1 MKRLLFTFI
10 ISGVLYISSFG
21 QESYIKGRW
30 NIKAGYSIYKT
41 QFLFSSKSVNN
52 NNYRLELNYGLR
64 NKIETGVYAGYSRI
78 MIYEPWTSGPPGSFV
93 GSTVKAFFYGV
104 NCNYHLL
111 PLIIKEDDF
120 RFDLYLTGK
129 LGGISIE
136 RHGSQPEYSVGGG
149 AAFYLFRHI
158 GPFVEYSY
166 GKFYYNDHEKIRYG
180 LSLKF

>member
-1 MKRLLFTFI
+1 MKRILLSFI
-10 ISGVLYISSFG
+10 ITNVLIFSTFG
-21 QESYIKGRW
+21 QESYIKARW

-41 QFLFSSKSVNN
+41 QFFSSSNTVNN
-52 NNYRLELNYGLR
+52 NNYRLEINYGFR
-64 NKIETGVYAGYSRI
+64 NKTETGVYAGYSRI
-78 MIYEPWTSGPPGSFV
+78 MIYEPWTSGPPGSYV

-136 RHGSQPEYSVGGG
+136 RHGSQPEYSIGGG
-149 AAFYLFRHI
+149 LAFYLFKHI
-158 GPFVEYSY
+158 GPFIEYSY
-166 GKFYYNDHEKIRYG
+166 GKFYYNDHKKIRYG
-180 LSLKF
+180 LSLTF